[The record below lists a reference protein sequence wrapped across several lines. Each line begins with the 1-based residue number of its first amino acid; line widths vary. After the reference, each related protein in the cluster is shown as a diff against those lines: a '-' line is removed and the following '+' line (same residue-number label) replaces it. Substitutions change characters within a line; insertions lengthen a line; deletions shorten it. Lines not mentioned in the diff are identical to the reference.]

1 MNLGLYIDQAQKAE
15 AAGAGIAF
23 AFVANGPYIN
33 KKSTLHFLNRFEQLM
48 ILPALAATTS
58 KTRLAGTAS
67 TSYSAPI
74 RRAAIRIAKPDL
86 GRALGLES
94 GDDDAGGDRAE
105 PFA

>member
-1 MNLGLYIDQAQKAE
+1 
-15 AAGAGIAF
+15 
-23 AFVANGPYIN
+23 
-33 KKSTLHFLNRFEQLM
+33 M

-58 KTRLAGTAS
+58 KTRLAGTAGL
-67 TSYSAPI
+67 YSAPI